1 MPIEWDPL
9 KARSNS
15 RKHGVQFADAV
26 SALEDENGITVRD
39 ERGDEERWV
48 TIGMDALARV
58 LVVVYT
64 WRNEEPRLI
73 SARKATPA
81 ECRQYREAYEEGI

>member
-58 LVVVYT
+58 LVVVYSMAKRRAEADFSPQ
-64 WRNEEPRLI
+64 RNACGMSPIQGGL
-73 SARKATPA
+73 
-81 ECRQYREAYEEGI
+81 